1 MTDTVKYSLTA
12 LVVIIILFFVNQ
24 RLQSNLTIKTG
35 KIFDGNYEDISGIQ
49 ISEKNK
55 IIELIKSDSLW
66 TLKGHDSL
74 VVKENQL
81 DKIFDKIVP
90 LKKEMLI
97 TNKSEKWEKFGV
109 DDSLGR
115 HFKLFNSDNKEL
127 KHYIFGNSGQD
138 YQHNYIRENGSSEV
152 YRTNDNVYFLLN
164 SNVNYWGSKPPE
176 PDKEPALEAEK
187 EN

>member
-1 MTDTVKYSLTA
+1 MTDTVKYSLTT

-24 RLQSNLTIKTG
+24 RLQSSLTIKTG
-35 KIFDGNYEDISGIQ
+35 KIFDGNHDEISRIQ
-49 ISEKNK
+49 ISEKDK
-55 IIELIKSDSLW
+55 TLELIKSDSLW
-66 TLKGHDSL
+66 TIRDNDSL
-74 VVKENQL
+74 IVKENQL
-81 DKIFDKIVP
+81 DKIFDKIIP

-115 HFKLFNSDNKEL
+115 HFKIFNSTNEEL

-164 SNVNYWGSKPPE
+164 SNVNYWGSKPPK
-176 PDKEPALEAEK
+176 PDKEPALGAEK

>member
-12 LVVIIILFFVNQ
+12 LVIIIISFFANQ

-35 KIFDGNYEDISGIQ
+35 EIFDGNLDEISGFQ
-49 ISEKNK
+49 ISEKDK
-55 IIELIKSDSLW
+55 ILELVKSDSLW
-66 TLKGHDSL
+66 SIKDNDSL
-74 VVKENQL
+74 IVKENQL
-81 DKIFDKIVP
+81 DKIFDKIIP

-97 TNKSEKWEKFGV
+97 TDKTEKWEKFGV

-115 HFKLFNSDNKEL
+115 HFKIFNSNREEL

-164 SNVNYWGSKPPE
+164 SNVNYWGAKPPKA
-176 PDKEPALEAEK
+176 KEEKALEP

>member
-49 ISEKNK
+49 ISEKSK
-55 IIELIKSDSLW
+55 IIELIKSDSIW

-97 TNKSEKWEKFGV
+97 TNKAKKWEKFGV

-138 YQHNYIRENGSSEV
+138 YQHNYIREHNSSDV

-164 SNVNYWGSKPPE
+164 SNVTYWGSKPKLESDESVVE
-176 PDKEPALEAEK
+176 P
-187 EN
+187 NN

>member
-49 ISEKNK
+49 ISEKSK
-55 IIELIKSDSLW
+55 IIELIKSDSIW

-97 TNKSEKWEKFGV
+97 TNKAKKWEKFGV

-138 YQHNYIRENGSSEV
+138 YQHNYIREHNSSDV

-164 SNVNYWGSKPPE
+164 SNVTYWCSKPKLE
-176 PDKEPALEAEK
+176 SDESVLEAD
-187 EN
+187 N

>member
-35 KIFDGNYEDISGIQ
+35 KIFDGNYEDISVIQ

-97 TNKSEKWEKFGV
+97 TNKSEKWEKFGE
-109 DDSLGR
+109 
-115 HFKLFNSDNKEL
+115 KLSGL
-127 KHYIFGNSGQD
+127 KKLI
-138 YQHNYIRENGSSEV
+138 NY
-152 YRTNDNVYFLLN
+152 
-164 SNVNYWGSKPPE
+164 
-176 PDKEPALEAEK
+176 
-187 EN
+187 